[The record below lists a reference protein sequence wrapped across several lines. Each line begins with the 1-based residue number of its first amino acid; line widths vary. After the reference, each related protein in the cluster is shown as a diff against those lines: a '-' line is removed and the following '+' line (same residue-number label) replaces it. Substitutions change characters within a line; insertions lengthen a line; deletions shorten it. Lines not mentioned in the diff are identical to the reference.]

1 MIGEIAERFLR
12 QVCIDYNRGGM
23 VDKIHALLH
32 ALRCEVPIDVHI
44 CDGKLHLTMLI
55 HDKEVRR
62 RGLAGNGHRRIN
74 VNMNSTA
81 AVFEFLSVCVLSEC
95 GKKTYLTAEKGK
107 VMGNIST
114 NATGGHSYRAGV

>member
-1 MIGEIAERFLR
+1 MISEITERFLR
-12 QVCIDYNRGGM
+12 QVCIDYNRSSM

-62 RGLAGNGHRRIN
+62 RGLCFRR
-74 VNMNSTA
+74 
-81 AVFEFLSVCVLSEC
+81 LW
-95 GKKTYLTAEKGK
+95 
-107 VMGNIST
+107 
-114 NATGGHSYRAGV
+114 RA